1 MKHNK
6 KASGGFAIIAFGI
19 IAVLLILGGIGYV
32 LTQSPNGVYK
42 EIKNGDIKIK
52 ALDVYQY
59 IGSTT
64 DVEKAN
70 KVLLQIENINENKDY
85 NLKIIYEA
93 WGKNETLNV
102 EVLGGK
108 TELVKV
114 PDLFSA
120 DDINGVDIYSKV
132 VEVKNGDESLASF
145 EYKLNVGKVVV
156 DGTNAKVRIPELIVA
171 ETTSDSIILWYDV
184 EDNSTISNI
193 IGEATNTS
201 KVTITNVDYDTDTLV
216 ENTWAKVTLN
226 YDVKGSVFENE
237 YLGDGFVI
245 KLEVVYDGT
254 NESTYVD
261 ITEDLVKTSALSDLA
276 KLHGT
281 NFEEISSVN

>member
-6 KASGGFAIIAFGI
+6 KAKGGFAIIAFGI

-32 LTQSPNGVYK
+32 LTQNHTGVYK

-64 DVEKAN
+64 DVEKAD
-70 KVLLQIENINENKDY
+70 KVILQIENINENKDY
-85 NLKIIYEA
+85 NLKVIYEA

-102 EVLGGK
+102 EILGGK

-114 PDLFSA
+114 PNLFSA
-120 DDINGVDIYSKV
+120 DDINGVDIYTKI

-145 EYKLNVGKVVV
+145 DYKLNVGKVSV
-156 DGTNAKVRIPELIVA
+156 DRTNAKVRAPELVVA
-171 ETTSDSIILWYDV
+171 ETTSDSMVLWYDV
-184 EDNSTISNI
+184 EDNTTISNI
-193 IGEATNTS
+193 IGEGTNTS
-201 KVTITNVDYDTDTLV
+201 KVTITNVDFDTDTLV
-216 ENTWAKVTLN
+216 ENTWAKITLN

-237 YLGDGFVI
+237 YLEDGFDI

-261 ITEDLVKTSALSDLA
+261 VTEDLVKTTTLTDLA